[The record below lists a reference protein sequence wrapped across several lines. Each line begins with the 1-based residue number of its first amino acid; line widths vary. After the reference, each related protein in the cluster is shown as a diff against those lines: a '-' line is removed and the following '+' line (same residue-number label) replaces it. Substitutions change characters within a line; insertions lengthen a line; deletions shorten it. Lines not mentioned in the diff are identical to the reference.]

1 MYILNWES
9 ILVLV
14 MSDIVEGVKR
24 FFAIVFFGVMC
35 WLIDHFGWIVLPDS
49 VMMVVL
55 FTLAA
60 VGCML
65 IGMIGHCFFY
75 YRIVAKACCDYPN
88 LNIMSAEGERALM
101 DMLETMEEASEDA
114 E

>member
-24 FFAIVFFGVMC
+24 FFAIVFLGVMC

-65 IGMIGHCFFY
+65 IGMIGQSLHY
-75 YRIVAKACCDYPN
+75 YYMVLNASYDYPAIN
-88 LNIMSAEGERALM
+88 LMSIKVEKEILEAMEGAE
-101 DMLETMEEASEDA
+101 EDA
-114 E
+114 AK